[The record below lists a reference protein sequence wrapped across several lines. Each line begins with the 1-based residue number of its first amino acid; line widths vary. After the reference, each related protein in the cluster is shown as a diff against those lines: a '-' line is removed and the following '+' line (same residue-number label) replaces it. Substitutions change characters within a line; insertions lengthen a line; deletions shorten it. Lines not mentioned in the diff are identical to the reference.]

1 MRKALFP
8 TSIELFSPLIY
19 NSSSKI
25 LCKITGYGLISLN
38 CERLNNCLLGTGS
51 HDIILGLNSF
61 TWNTSCICSYKEK
74 NMKNIF

>member
-51 HDIILGLNSF
+51 HDIILGL
-61 TWNTSCICSYKEK
+61 TALLGTHPVYVLTRKKI
-74 NMKNIF
+74 